1 MTISVG
7 MNWALRKLRSISYDL
22 GPPLIATVVILVV
35 WEAAV
40 AVFDVHAIVLPPPT
54 AILEAGIEHWRALV
68 DGFWVT
74 LFETAL
80 GFLLAVLIGMP
91 LAILMIYSK
100 LMSRTLY
107 PLLVLAQSVPKV
119 AVAPLVL
126 IWLGYGLEPKIV
138 IALLVAFFPIFVD
151 TTTGLRSIDPNM
163 LQLTR
168 CLRATEWQTF
178 WKIRM
183 PAALPHVFSGF
194 KVAVTLAVIG
204 AVIGEFVGATDGLGY
219 IVVQS
224 AAQSNSALAWA
235 ALTLLG
241 VIGVGLFGLIAL
253 AEAIFIPWAH
263 GEAD

>member
-1 MTISVG
+1 MALSTG
-7 MNWALRKLRSISYDL
+7 MSWARGKLRSIL
-22 GPPLIATVVILVV
+22 VEAGPPLIAAIVILALWELAVV
-35 WEAAV
+35 
-40 AVFDVHAIVLPPPT
+40 VFDIHAIVLPPPT
-54 AILEAGIEHWRALV
+54 SIVEAGIEHWRALLS
-68 DGFWVT
+68 GFWVT
-74 LFETAL
+74 LFETSI
-80 GFLLAVLIGMP
+80 GFVLAVLIGMP
-91 LAILMIYSK
+91 LAVVMIYSK
-100 LMSRTLY
+100 LMARTMY

-178 WKIRM
+178 WRIRM
-183 PAALPHVFSGF
+183 PAALPHVFAGF

-224 AAQSNSALAWA
+224 AAQSNSALTWA
-235 ALTLLG
+235 ALILLG

-253 AEAIFIPWAH
+253 AEAIFVPWAH
-263 GEAD
+263 GESD